1 MRRIKVSSY
10 GLAFLA
16 AVLASGVLLVPTQAT
31 PIAAQAPT
39 GVTIFE
45 GARLI
50 VGDGSAVI
58 DNSAFIVD
66 GTRFTQVGRAG
77 QLQAPAGARRVD
89 LRGKTV
95 MPAIVDSH
103 THLATNRDMLVD
115 QLQRKAYY
123 GVGVAMSLG
132 QDNTDV
138 AFQVR
143 AETEAN
149 RVPGAA
155 RFRTAGRGL
164 TMPEPGRT
172 EAPYWIMT
180 AADGRKAVQELAV
193 KKVDLVKIWVD
204 DRNMMYMKMP
214 PEIYGA
220 VIDEAHKNGLRV
232 TAHIFNLEDAKGLL
246 RAGID
251 AFAHGVRDKDVD
263 DEFVSMMKQRSS
275 VVVVPNLPDRGVA
288 TDLSWLAESVPAADL
303 KTLQANATDRP
314 AVQQTF
320 GIQSRNLAKLNAAA
334 VRIALGTDGNVAW
347 AHHLEM
353 EDMVASG
360 MTPAQVI
367 VASTRNAAEL
377 LKVADA
383 GTIAANKS
391 ADFIVLDANPL
402 DDIKNT
408 RRIADVY
415 LRGAALDRAAM
426 RTRWMSAAPR

>member
-1 MRRIKVSSY
+1 MRRINVRSY
-10 GLAFLA
+10 GLVFLT
-16 AVLASGVLLVPTQAT
+16 AVLASGLFLLPMQST
-31 PIAAQAPT
+31 PIVAQAPA

-50 VGDGSAVI
+50 VGDGSAAI
-58 DNSAFIVD
+58 DNSAFIVN
-66 GTRFTQVGRAG
+66 GTRITQVGRAG
-77 QLQAPAGARRVD
+77 QLAAPAGARRVD

-95 MPAIVDSH
+95 MPAIVDAH
-103 THLATNRDMLVD
+103 THLATDRETLVD

-132 QDNTDV
+132 QDNTEV

-143 AETEAN
+143 AETI
-149 RVPGAA
+149 PGAA
-155 RFRTAGRGL
+155 RFRTAGRGI

-172 EAPYWIMT
+172 VAPYWIMT

-204 DRNMMYMKMP
+204 DRNGMYMKMP
-214 PEIYGA
+214 PELYGA
-220 VIDEAHKNGLRV
+220 IIDEAHKNGLRV

-246 RAGID
+246 RAGLD

-263 DEFVSMMKQRSS
+263 DEFMSMMKQRPA
-275 VVVVPNLPDRGVA
+275 VVVVPNLPDRGVV
-288 TDLSWLAESVPAADL
+288 TDLSWLAESVPAAEL

-320 GIQSRNLAKLNAAA
+320 GIQSRNLARLNAAG

-415 LRGAALDRAAM
+415 LRGATVDRAAIRARM
-426 RTRWMSAAPR
+426 MAAAAPR